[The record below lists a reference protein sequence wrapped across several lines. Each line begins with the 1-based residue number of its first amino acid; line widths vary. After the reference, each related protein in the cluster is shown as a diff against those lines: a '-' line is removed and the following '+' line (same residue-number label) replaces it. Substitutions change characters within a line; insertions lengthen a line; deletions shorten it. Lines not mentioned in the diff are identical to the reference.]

1 MAGTVLGV
9 GIGVFLI
16 ALIWSVALVLCL
28 LLSRASGPAKFAVI
42 PVFLIAL
49 IITLVLIFFPR
60 ASETPSTVT
69 QVVIVDTFFIG
80 RYFLVSIL
88 GVILLAS
95 LFLVLPFHVLEPVY
109 AKPLRA
115 R

>member
-9 GIGVFLI
+9 GIGVVLI
-16 ALIWSVALVLCL
+16 AVVWCVALVLCL
-28 LLSRASGPAKFAVI
+28 LLCRASGSAKFAVI

-60 ASETPSTVT
+60 ASETPSAVT
-69 QVVIVDTFFIG
+69 QGVIVDTFFIG
-80 RYFLVSIL
+80 RYFLVSIM
-88 GVILLAS
+88 GVIFLAS
-95 LFLVLPFHVLEPVY
+95 LFLVLPFHILEPVY